1 MKNKVLTAIFVAAFS
16 SGFHAQQAFSI
27 DEALQYAMTNNVNV
41 QKAKIDQTIAAQK
54 VKETTGIGLPQ
65 ISGQGTYN
73 YFLNIPV
80 QLLPAELAGGAPGE
94 YIPVKFGQ
102 KQNMSG
108 GLTLTQLLFNGSY
121 LVGLQSAK
129 AYRQTADLAEE
140 KTEISVKD
148 GISMSY
154 AAVLVTDENVATL
167 ERNRVVAE
175 KALNEVREVYRV
187 GLTEL
192 QSVEQ
197 LEYNYKSLLA
207 NQQNLARTREK
218 LAMTLKYLMN
228 YPLDQPITLTTSLDE
243 LVRRNEGLVG
253 LDNNYDISGHIDY
266 RLKQNALT
274 LSELQLKLQ
283 RSKSLPTLAAA
294 LSSTYNGYADKFTF
308 FNNNQQWFNTSVFAL
323 QLDIPIFSGLQRHW
337 QTQQAKLNVEKAK
350 LDLSDTEKNLKNS
363 AYSSAIDYDNAYNLY
378 KNAQELIALSESI
391 YRKMQIKFKEGMA
404 TSTELQTVEAQL
416 YEAQAKYY
424 EAAIGLVRAR
434 TAYDTALGNIG
445 NVNTSATG
453 INQNIQN
460 NVETN
465 TNNTEQNLQNRTE
478 VKTEVQPL
486 QQTQTQQSN
495 QTPPPTQK

>member
-1 MKNKVLTAIFVAAFS
+1 MRNKLFNLLAVTTVSVFAY
-16 SGFHAQQAFSI
+16 AQQSFSI
-27 DEALQYAMTNNVNV
+27 DEALQYAAANNVNV
-41 QKAKIDQTIAAQK
+41 QKAKIDQTIANQK

-73 YFLNIPV
+73 YFLKIPV
-80 QLLPAELAGGAPGE
+80 QLLPAEIAGGPAGD
-94 YIPVKFGQ
+94 YIPVRFGQ

-129 AYRQTADLAEE
+129 AYKETMALAAE

-154 AAVLVTDENVATL
+154 AGVLVTDENITTL

-175 KALNEVREVYRV
+175 KALKDLREVYRV

-197 LEYNYKSLLA
+197 LEYNYKSLVA
-207 NQQNLARTREK
+207 NQQNLVRTRER
-218 LAMTLKYLMN
+218 LAMALKYLMN
-228 YPLDQPITLTTSLDE
+228 YPLEQPITLTTRLDE
-243 LVRRNEGLVG
+243 LVRRNEGLVSMEN
-253 LDNNYDISGHIDY
+253 DRDISGHVDY
-266 RLKQNALT
+266 RLRQNALK

-283 RSKSLPTLAAA
+283 KSKYLPSLAAA
-294 LSSTYNGYADKFTF
+294 ASSTYNAYGDKFAF
-308 FNNNQQWFNTSVFAL
+308 FTNNQQWFNTSVIAL
-323 QLDIPIFSGLQRHW
+323 QLDVPIFSGFQRHW
-337 QTQQAKLNVEKAK
+337 QTEQAKLNVEKAR
-350 LDLSDTEKNLKNS
+350 LDLSDTERNLKNS
-363 AYSSAIDYDNAYNLY
+363 AYAASIEFDNAYNLY

-391 YRKMQIKFKEGMA
+391 YKKMQIKFKEGMA

-416 YEAQAKYY
+416 YEAQTKYY

-434 TAYDTALGNIG
+434 TSYDTALGNIG
-445 NVNTSATG
+445 NVTTSGTG

-460 NVETN
+460 NVENN
-465 TNNTEQNLQNRTE
+465 TNSTEQNLQNRTE